1 MELDEKQ
8 VKELEDKI
16 YSRVI
21 DELSKKYYLI
31 EKTELDELTKF
42 VKGAADKIK
51 ETKRKMSDCGCNGSA
66 HTVSA
71 QPKTDSPEDNQ
82 EQPAENDEKEE
93 EKPSLREAWKV
104 DDPIYEFEPPS
115 PGSPTIFSILKYVTI
130 NLVWHIDT
138 IYNCHMSLLNI
149 ETWILSQAIPAM
161 TYLSTQPVVTT
172 GISDAGTGGAPPHFH
187 TVESVGAN
195 IPAISLAFFPMPRF
209 IAPISPPEGPA
220 HYFIG
225 NAIPET

>member
-8 VKELEDKI
+8 VKELEDKV
-16 YSRVI
+16 YNRVI

-66 HTVSA
+66 LQPNTVS
-71 QPKTDSPEDNQ
+71 PDDNQ
-82 EQPAENDEKEE
+82 GQPDENDGKDED
-93 EKPSLREAWKV
+93 KPSLREAWKV
-104 DDPIYEFEPPS
+104 DDPIYEFEPPT

-138 IYNCHMSLLNI
+138 IYNCHMSLWNI
-149 ETWILSQAIPAM
+149 ELWILTQAIPAM
-161 TYLSTQPVVTT
+161 TYLSAQPVVTA
-172 GISDAGTGGAPPHFH
+172 GISDTGTGAVPPHFH
-187 TVESVGAN
+187 TVESVGTN

-225 NAIPET
+225 NEIPET